1 MSDLYDITSFYRSVL
16 VHWFSINDNPDSQLC
31 VSHACVIDV
40 MRDSIQFN
48 LFNQIIKI
56 IYISIHTW
64 VLVYNV
70 KYNEWFGTP
79 GKHNTANPAQVESAG
94 TKETAPTQRKPRL
107 TRSQNNKTQRE
118 EDPNT
123 DPGSRQPLDPREF
136 DSCKADCS
144 L

>member
-1 MSDLYDITSFYRSVL
+1 MTRFRFRKLKSSNTCIQF
-16 VHWFSINDNPDSQLC
+16 N
-31 VSHACVIDV
+31 
-40 MRDSIQFN
+40 SIQFN

-94 TKETAPTQRKPRL
+94 TKETAPNQRKPDSRGAKTTKHKEKRTRTLTPDLGNHSTHASSTHARL
-107 TRSQNNKTQRE
+107 TAA
-118 EDPNT
+118 
-123 DPGSRQPLDPREF
+123 
-136 DSCKADCS
+136 CK
-144 L
+144 